1 MTTILNTLVS
11 NDEHVRHL
19 ESPLLSL
26 PNLLS
31 ILLTFNHRQHNLL
44 IFKHIKTI
52 VLRRVHIKMKHVPN
66 LNYLNFLLCFR
77 CT

>member
-1 MTTILNTLVS
+1 MIKILSTLVS

-31 ILLTFNHRQHNLL
+31 ILLTFNHRQRNLL

-52 VLRRVHIKMKHVPN
+52 VLRRVHIRMKYLPN
-66 LNYLNFLLCFR
+66 LNYLLRFW